1 MQRGVIQV
9 SDKTLL
15 LEVIQGPRFLLP
27 MFLSPSQIWLFPVW
41 SWISN
46 ISITWDLAKNVK
58 VQAPPWPSELESM
71 F

>member
-27 MFLSPSQIWLFPVW
+27 MFLSSSQIWLFPVW

-46 ISITWDLAKNVK
+46 ISITWDLVKNVK